1 MSVVNSNFDNLL
13 DTSQVLKGMSMIQ
26 SGMIKKVME
35 KCWFP
40 SVMSLTDRITNLSN
54 TVIII
59 NST

>member
-13 DTSQVLKGMSMIQ
+13 DTSQVMKGMSVFQ

-35 KCWFP
+35 ECWFP
-40 SVMSLTDRITNLSN
+40 SVMSLTDRITNLPN
-54 TVIII
+54 TVIIL